1 MSASIKVEPVWED
14 SGCYL
19 LARIVGNNAAN
30 VVQAD
35 ISSINLCVNRKGID
49 TPDTTGSAVTA
60 SSVIFDTLQ
69 TDARWTVDSI
79 GYNFR
84 YAVSAAELPL
94 GSRTYLF
101 EFKFTPASGP
111 VFHVVFE
118 VPTLDLVRS

>member
-1 MSASIKVEPVWED
+1 MSAIIVTEAVFED

-19 LARIVGNNAAN
+19 MARIRGNDAAN
-30 VVQAD
+30 IVQSD
-35 ISSINLCVNRKGID
+35 ITSINLCVNRKGEPS
-49 TPDTTGSAVTA
+49 PDTTGSAVTV
-60 SSVIFDTLQ
+60 SSVVFNTLQ
-69 TDARWTVDSI
+69 TDARWTVDGT

-94 GSRTYLF
+94 GGRTYLF

-118 VPTLDLVRS
+118 VPTLNLLRS

>member
-1 MSASIKVEPVWED
+1 MSAVIKTEAVFED

-35 ISSINLCVNRKGID
+35 ISSINL
-49 TPDTTGSAVTA
+49 AVTQKGGDPDVTGTA
-60 SSVIFDTLQ
+60 VTVSSVIFDTLQ
-69 TDARWTVDSI
+69 TDARWTVDTD

-84 YAVSAAELPL
+84 YAVSPSQLPA
-94 GSRTYLF
+94 GGRFYVF

-118 VPTLDLVRS
+118 VPTLNLYRS

>member
-1 MSASIKVEPVWED
+1 MSAVIVTEAVFED

-19 LARIVGNNAAN
+19 LARIRGNDAAN
-30 VVQAD
+30 IVQAD
-35 ISSINLCVNRKGID
+35 ISSINLCVSQKGG
-49 TPDTTGSAVTA
+49 TPDTVGTAVTVA
-60 SSVIFDTLQ
+60 TVIFNTLQ
-69 TDARWTVDSI
+69 TDARWTVDAT

-94 GSRTYLF
+94 APRTYVF

-118 VPTLDLVRS
+118 VPTLNLLRS

>member
-1 MSASIKVEPVWED
+1 MSAVIVTEAVFED

-19 LARIVGNNAAN
+19 LARIRGNDAAN
-30 VVQAD
+30 IVQAD
-35 ISSINLCVNRKGID
+35 ISSINLCVSQKGG
-49 TPDTTGSAVTA
+49 TPDTVGTAVTVA
-60 SSVIFDTLQ
+60 TVIFNTLQ
-69 TDARWTVDSI
+69 TDARWTVDAT

-94 GSRTYLF
+94 APRTYVF

-118 VPTLDLVRS
+118 VPTLSLLRS